1 MHAKNELPQIIL
13 NETNLNTSFT
23 NQVDVLEDKDNSILI
38 EDLINNVSDQDFA
51 KAGVT
56 FADIMNNKIQDSL
69 EQEKVAVARAVYDED
84 ESEEDAEYIDDGEE
98 DPDDEDIEAGRII
111 RFSEHTK
118 WHKFHK
124 YQKYLGL
131 HLQLDSRKSLRP
143 SNLLRKHNRLLKL
156 M

>member
-1 MHAKNELPQIIL
+1 MEKKME
-13 NETNLNTSFT
+13 
-23 NQVDVLEDKDNSILI
+23 I

-98 DPDDEDIEAGRII
+98 DPDDEDIEAAID
-111 RFSEHTK
+111 E
-118 WHKFHK
+118 
-124 YQKYLGL
+124 
-131 HLQLDSRKSLRP
+131 LDMDDVEGVP
-143 SNLLRKHNRLLKL
+143 V
-156 M
+156 